1 MIRAVYVFAEGG
13 ISLFDRVYNP
23 NEADPFLMSS
33 FISAI
38 SQFSKEAMGN
48 SLRGIEADGR
58 YVFHYQQD
66 PIAVVLLAD
75 RQGEVSVN
83 LLEQIALSFVSK
95 YSDIIRTGDFNGNEF
110 EDFSRVLANILPDA
124 LTEATTD
131 EVIEPLDGVGIV
143 NLPFGLQRMA
153 KMIIREK
160 ELTPLRAA
168 KLLCITRQAAE
179 EQLEHLF
186 ELRKVARQET
196 ADGTLYQI

>member
-13 ISLFDRVYNP
+13 ISLFNRVYNP

-48 SLRGIEADGR
+48 SLRGIEAEGR
-58 YVFHYQQD
+58 YIFHYQQD
-66 PIAVVLLAD
+66 PITVVLLAD

-95 YSDIIRTGDFNGNEF
+95 YSDIIRTRGFDANEF
-110 EDFSRVLANILPDA
+110 DDFSRVLANILPDA
-124 LTEATTD
+124 LTETTPS

-143 NLPFGLQRMA
+143 NLPFGLQSMA
-153 KMIIREK
+153 KLILREK

-168 KLLCITRQAAE
+168 RLLCITRQAAE

-186 ELRKVARQET
+186 ELRKVARKET
-196 ADGTLYQI
+196 VNGTLYEI